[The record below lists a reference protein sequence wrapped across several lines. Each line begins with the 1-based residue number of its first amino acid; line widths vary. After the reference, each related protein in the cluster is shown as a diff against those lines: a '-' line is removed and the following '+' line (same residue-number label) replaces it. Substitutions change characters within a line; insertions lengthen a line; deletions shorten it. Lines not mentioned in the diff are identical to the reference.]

1 MKIKFAFIKQFY
13 FVTFF
18 IVSFF
23 NSGKS
28 QSLYFPPNFSS
39 VWDTI
44 SPANLGWCSQRV
56 DSLTQ
61 YVRETNAKAFII
73 LKDGKIVI
81 EKYYGTFTKDSSWYW
96 ASAGKSLTSMLVAR
110 ILDDGFINLND
121 SVSKYLGSGWTTC
134 LSQKEK
140 LITVRDQLCMTT
152 GLDDGVIN
160 TDCTLDTCL
169 NYLADAGTRW
179 AYHNAPYLLLHDVI
193 EQATGQTIQQYTNQ
207 KIKNQIG
214 MQSGWWFNG
223 TFFSTAR
230 DMARFGLF
238 ALANGK
244 WNNNT
249 IINQPV
255 YLNNMKNSSNP
266 YNLSYGYLWWLNGKI
281 SFMLPQSQFIF
292 QGYLIPNAP
301 PDMYAALGK
310 YDQKIY
316 IVPSLNMVVI
326 RMGNAATTNN
336 LALSTFD
343 NVLWGKIMNL
353 DCKVSLTQFENN
365 LAELYCFPNPAHEKI
380 TISNSVNWS
389 KNESPIFINE
399 IGQEFKAEVLN
410 RSDNKIELSLK
421 NISKGFYILQ
431 ISNKR
436 LKLIID

>member
-1 MKIKFAFIKQFY
+1 MKSFIKKIY
-13 FVTFF
+13 FVF
-18 IVSFF
+18 IINLFL
-23 NSGKS
+23 NI
-28 QSLYFPPNFSS
+28 QAQNIYFPPNFSS

-44 SPANLGWCSQRV
+44 PPANLGWCSQRV

-73 LKDGKIVI
+73 LKDGKIVL
-81 EKYYGTFTKDSSWYW
+81 EKYYGTFTKDSSWFW
-96 ASAGKSLTSMLVAR
+96 ASAGKSLTSMLIAR

-121 SVSKYLGSGWTTC
+121 SVSKYLGSGWTSC
-134 LSQKEK
+134 LPQKEK

-169 NYLADAGTRW
+169 NYFADAGTRW

-193 EQATGQTIQQYTNQ
+193 EQATGQTLQQYTNQ

-238 ALANGK
+238 ALSNGT

-266 YNLSYGYLWWLNGKI
+266 YNLSYGYLWWLNGKN
-281 SFMLPQSQFIF
+281 SFMLPQSQFVF

-310 YDQKIY
+310 YDQKVY
-316 IVPSLNMVVI
+316 VVPSMNMVVI

-353 DCKVSLTQFENN
+353 ECKVSLNEISENPN
-365 LAELYCFPNPAHEKI
+365 LINVFPNPVLDKFSVSGIKIKDKNSKPLLINQLGQFFYPEKI
-380 TISNSVNWS
+380 SISENEATFSVNGIP
-389 KNESPIFINE
+389 N
-399 IGQEFKAEVLN
+399 
-410 RSDNKIELSLK
+410 
-421 NISKGFYILQ
+421 GFYILC
-431 ISNKR
+431 IDSYKFKII
-436 LKLIID
+436 LKQ